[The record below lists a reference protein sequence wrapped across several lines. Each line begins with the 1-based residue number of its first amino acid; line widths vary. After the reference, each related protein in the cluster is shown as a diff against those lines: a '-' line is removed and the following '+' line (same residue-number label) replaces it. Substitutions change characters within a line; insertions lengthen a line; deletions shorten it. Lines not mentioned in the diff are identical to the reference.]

1 MAPLFL
7 WNFFHSSCSNVRM
20 VSLVIVW
27 EEDSMR
33 VQGIVGTVLLALS
46 FTTLAGTAE
55 VSWKDV
61 DNYTDIRP
69 ASGSKERYEQKVMDN
84 LAEHFQKLAEQLPED
99 QKLEITVT
107 DVDLTGRLEP
117 TFGRSSSNY
126 VRIVREIDFPRMEFD
141 YRLVDKSGEAIKEGQ
156 AHVKNMN
163 FNYDSLTSRMRRN
176 DLYFEIQM
184 LTQWFEENFVNPPG
198 E

>member
-1 MAPLFL
+1 MTPLA
-7 WNFFHSSCSNVRM
+7 
-20 VSLVIVW
+20 IVW

-33 VQGIVGTVLLALS
+33 VQGIVGAALLACS
-46 FTTLAGTAE
+46 FTAYAGTAE

-61 DNYTDIRP
+61 DSYTDIRP
-69 ASGSKERYEQKVMDN
+69 ADGLRDRYQKKVMDK
-84 LAEHFQKLAEQLPED
+84 LTEHFQELAAKLPED

-107 DVDLTGRLEP
+107 DVDLTGRVEP

-141 YRLVDKSGEAIKEGQ
+141 YRLMSNSGEAVKEGQ
-156 AHVKNMN
+156 AHVKNMG
-163 FNYDSLTSRMRRN
+163 FNYDSLASRMRRD
-176 DLYFEIQM
+176 DLYFEKQM
-184 LTQWFEENFVNPPG
+184 LTQWFEETFVNQPD

>member
-1 MAPLFL
+1 
-7 WNFFHSSCSNVRM
+7 
-20 VSLVIVW
+20 
-27 EEDSMR
+27 MR